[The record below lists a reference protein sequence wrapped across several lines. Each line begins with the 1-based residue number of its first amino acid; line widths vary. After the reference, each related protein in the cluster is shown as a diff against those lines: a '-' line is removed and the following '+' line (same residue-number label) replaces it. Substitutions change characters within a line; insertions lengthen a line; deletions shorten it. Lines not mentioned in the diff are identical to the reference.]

1 MSANDHLVDSP
12 VKLGTCNRC
21 GAYVYLAHSSGIRS
35 AADVAPAGRDA
46 YVAAALDGRRHF
58 DLAEAAGRPVKLL
71 TRTPRSQA
79 PTFTLEGAQEAVQGR
94 RPVLVEHGCGGHA
107 QNMIKF
113 TEVEQ
118 GPPSARVTP
127 GGSHA
132 GGPRRPPVHESGL
145 TVEEIPRPYRAR
157 HASQHLSSRWEKP
170 PKCGTCR
177 KECAPGTYFG
187 IQRGR
192 EWIWAE
198 HDDGYCT

>member
-21 GAYVYLAHSSGIRS
+21 RAYVYLAHSSGIRS

-58 DLAEAAGRPVKLL
+58 DLVEAAGRPSKLL
-71 TRTPRSQA
+71 TRTRGSQA
-79 PTFTLEGAQEAVQGR
+79 PSFTLEGAQEAVQGR

-113 TEVEQ
+113 TEVEER
-118 GPPSARVTP
+118 PPSAPAMP
-127 GGSHA
+127 GERR
-132 GGPRRPPVHESGL
+132 GGHRQPPVHESGL
-145 TVEEIPRPYRAR
+145 TVEEIPRPYRVAPATR
-157 HASQHLSSRWEKP
+157 RRSDRWERP

-177 KECAPGTYFG
+177 KECKPGTYSG

>member
-35 AADVAPAGRDA
+35 AADVAPAGRDT
-46 YVAAALDGRRHF
+46 YVTAALDGRRHF
-58 DLAEAAGRPVKLL
+58 DLVEAAGRPSKLL
-71 TRTPRSQA
+71 TRTLGSPA
-79 PTFTLEGAQEAVQGR
+79 PSFTLEGAQIAVQGF

-107 QNMIKF
+107 QNMIRF

-118 GPPSARVTP
+118 RPPSARVTP

-145 TVEEIPRPYRAR
+145 TVEEIPRPSPAEPATRR
-157 HASQHLSSRWEKP
+157 LSSRP
-170 PKCGTCR
+170 PKCGTCQ
-177 KECAPGTYFG
+177 KECKPGTYSG

-198 HDDGYCT
+198 HDEGYCT